1 VNIPTFLQLPI
12 LFGTFT
18 GDMGGSA
25 GTGGSSF
32 NSVTSKLRCT
42 TIAPSLALLAPPS
55 FSRLFL
61 IAENFE
67 VGILPDTEFV
77 LMCSELLNFKVVW
90 DELRLGVRSEEV
102 EKCWNS
108 FGSERDAKG
117 RRADIDA
124 QIMAVPTSTTDQ
136 LREPTV

>member
-1 VNIPTFLQLPI
+1 VNIPIFLQLPT

-18 GDMGGSA
+18 DDMGGTVR
-25 GTGGSSF
+25 TGGSSF
-32 NSVTSKLRCT
+32 NSVTSKLRST
-42 TIAPSLALLAPPS
+42 TIAPSLALLVLLPF
-55 FSRLFL
+55 FSPFL
-61 IAENFE
+61 TVENFE
-67 VGILPDTEFV
+67 VGILPDTELV
-77 LMCSELLNFKVVW
+77 LMCSDVLNFKVVC
-90 DELRLGVRSEEV
+90 DELRLGVRSDEW